1 MDRHLP
7 GAEVGDRRARE
18 WREQGFA
25 SEEDML
31 DWLENRKR
39 VPPGRG
45 TPLAVSGKPSDSPSP
60 ARSRQSPGSSRVDPS
75 SRPGQRGRNE
85 GP

>member
-39 VPPGRG
+39 VPPGPGNATRG
-45 TPLAVSGKPSDSPSP
+45 FWKALGLAIAGAV
-60 ARSRQSPGSSRVDPS
+60 AAISRFKSR
-75 SRPGQRGRNE
+75 
-85 GP
+85 